1 MPYTYPNELEFIKIA
16 IEYRLRV
23 CVDSSMINPSESDDL
38 RQILSIAVF
47 KELPCDKALAEEI
60 IRCTAINYFRSKL
73 TDKRSAMNM
82 PLSIEDLPPDSSIFE
97 QEDKYEDSL
106 EHILTEKYPELT
118 QYDIELLCL
127 ATEYGDNI
135 AAAMSGIC
143 KSTFYRHL
151 AAARKKIKDH
161 HMGQNEEKN

>member
-1 MPYTYPNELEFIKIA
+1 
-16 IEYRLRV
+16 
-23 CVDSSMINPSESDDL
+23 
-38 RQILSIAVF
+38 
-47 KELPCDKALAEEI
+47 
-60 IRCTAINYFRSKL
+60 
-73 TDKRSAMNM
+73 MNM
-82 PLSIEDLPPDSSIFE
+82 PLSIEDLPLDSSIFE
-97 QEDKYEDSL
+97 QEDKYEDRL
-106 EHILTEKYPELT
+106 EQILAEKYPELT

-143 KSTFYRHL
+143 KSIFYRHL